1 MVYWERFVDV
11 ELHGGTAAHTGISD
25 YQLAIGEF
33 CHAYGLILFCM
44 YCSVC
49 LIYSIGNEL
58 FSWLTCMP
66 QNTVMQIEM

>member
-33 CHAYGLILFCM
+33 CHAYGLF
-44 YCSVC
+44 CSVFMMT
-49 LIYSIGNEL
+49 YK
-58 FSWLTCMP
+58 P
-66 QNTVMQIEM
+66 Y